1 MPFGISEFFT
11 NTIVPAISSVSDTVV
26 SYASTVGE
34 SIIPAIAKTGLQLLS
49 GAPSGTSAATKS
61 QNAQLLADQ
70 KANFTNLAIAD
81 LSKKY
86 SNQASREVMN
96 RKPFMQAST
105 KQPSNRDRREDD
117 NLKLKESRNRMAQK
131 AVGPKH
137 ANAIDLFLKFQQQ
150 IDRQREKQRSIV

>member
-86 SNQASREVMN
+86 SNQASRQVMN
-96 RKPFMQAST
+96 TKPFMQAP